1 MKKSNVLT
9 GVVAVLFSSCISWAD
24 AEDDD
29 SYYLWL
35 AKSSWHG
42 YDRGCVDIED
52 GCLWAGERTGK
63 WKADGRDGFYRAMV
77 YKRPGETGS
86 SDKVVIDILERDD
99 EGLSITKR
107 GSIDL
112 DVPSYRGYIWDI
124 SFNTID
130 DQIMAVLI
138 DVWMNGMNGMVLR
151 EVFLISPNGAAK
163 LAVEASY
170 QDVFEP
176 LPDD

>member
-1 MKKSNVLT
+1 MKKT
-9 GVVAVLFSSCISWAD
+9 GVLAGVAAVLFSCGLSWAGV
-24 AEDDD
+24 EDDN
-29 SYYLWL
+29 YYLWF

-42 YDRGCVDIED
+42 YERDCVDVED
-52 GCLWAGERTGK
+52 DCLWVGERAGK
-63 WKADGRDGFYRAMV
+63 WKTDGKHGFYRAMV
-77 YKRPGETGS
+77 YSKPGETGS

-112 DVPSYRGYIWDI
+112 GVPSYRGYIWDI